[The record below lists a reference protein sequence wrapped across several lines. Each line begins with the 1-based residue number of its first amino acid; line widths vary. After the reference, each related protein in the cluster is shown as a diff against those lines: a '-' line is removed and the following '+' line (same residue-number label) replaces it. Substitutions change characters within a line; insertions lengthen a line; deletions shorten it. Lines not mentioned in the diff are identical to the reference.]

1 MGHRIL
7 PDGCICP
14 PCISLLVYGQAVA
27 LVHAAAGISGI
38 FHIYHGAE
46 LTASAADK
54 YTAQENLLSRS
65 QQINPQV
72 AASNVNLLYIYA
84 EFALPIPGFQLGK
97 PDILSLYLTFI
108 GVDIRY
114 QSPIIGHTF
123 TPRTH
128 NLQLP

>member
-1 MGHRIL
+1 MNR
-7 PDGCICP
+7 
-14 PCISLLVYGQAVA
+14 QAIA

-38 FHIYHGAE
+38 FHIYHGTE
-46 LTASAADK
+46 LTAAAADK
-54 YTAQENLLSRS
+54 YTAQKNFFSRG

-97 PDILSLYLTFI
+97 PNILSFYLAFI

-114 QSPIIGHTF
+114 QSSIIGHTF